1 MALTKRNLRTNNNK
15 ELLRKTK
22 QKKCFVYFSLSAK
35 HILYCCLLISHIPLF
50 QFFVVVVDVFSF
62 AFPLSFFF
70 LELFFVPYGI
80 NVPQWNFFGRLN

>member
-50 QFFVVVVDVFSF
+50 QFFVVVVVDVFSLPF
-62 AFPLSFFF
+62 FLSFFLKVTF
-70 LELFFVPYGI
+70 CSVRNKHAAMEFFWPS
-80 NVPQWNFFGRLN
+80 